1 MSTALRRI
9 ILTLLGLLAG
19 VAAWPLM
26 ELVLSRQEV
35 FPSYFLFSLS
45 QGALFGL
52 VLGAFFGSGEG
63 LTAKEKGKILRGT
76 LFGAAV
82 GIVGGV
88 FGFLAGQGVLF
99 LVVQRA
105 FASYRMQQ
113 LVAVPLARI
122 VGWIVLG
129 IFIGAADGLRARSPK
144 RSIFGALG
152 GLLGGLFGGAAIE
165 YLRTFYPDLLYT
177 RLIGLSL
184 FGLLIGLF
192 YSLLERG
199 VSLGVLRVLNGSR
212 RGKEYSFAQNRL
224 SVGSGDRND
233 IVLPGYSGVEKRHA
247 RFLVRGKEVYIMPA
261 ERSTG
266 QDNRVLVNER
276 PVEKERILK
285 YEDVIQLGSAKFLY
299 KTE

>member
-1 MSTALRRI
+1 
-9 ILTLLGLLAG
+9 
-19 VAAWPLM
+19 M

-35 FPSYFLFSLS
+35 FPSYFLFSLV

-52 VLGAFFGSGEG
+52 VVGAFFGSGEG
-63 LTAKEKGKILRGT
+63 LTSKEKGKIVRGT
-76 LFGAAV
+76 LLGAATGV
-82 GIVGGV
+82 IGGV
-88 FGFLAGQGVLF
+88 LGFLAGQGVLF
-99 LVVQRA
+99 LVVQKA
-105 FASYRMQQ
+105 FTSYRMQQ

-129 IFIGAADGLRARSPK
+129 IFVGAADGLRARSPK
-144 RSIFGALG
+144 RSMVGILG

-233 IVLPGYSGVEKRHA
+233 IVLRGYTGVEKRHA
-247 RFLVRGKEVYIMPA
+247 QFRIRGKEVYLVPA
-261 ERSTG
+261 DRRGGPASGERKRQSG
-266 QDNRVLVNER
+266 KSQSEGREAEHGPRVLVNER

-285 YEDVIQLGSAKFLY
+285 YEDVIQLGSAKLLY